1 MINEES
7 KPDDYC
13 DRAVCF
19 VDILGFASLI
29 RKLDESPDSH
39 LNLLRAL
46 QKIKG
51 LDGGEVPGVDPSQVE
66 VSVFSDSIVLTARPQ
81 HLASIIWVCGH
92 LQADLLELGIA
103 TRGGIAVGRTYHK
116 DGILFGEGMLE
127 AYKIE
132 QSAAVYPRVVLHPEL
147 VEDVANLRIF
157 SFMDRDADGLCFID
171 PFQFA
176 PVPAGAAELAAEG
189 YDPLEPY
196 FSKVRDLIGDSLAEA
211 REVNHRAKWR
221 WLANR
226 WNVAIE
232 RHNKGIGGCIAP
244 IPADCRIDERRSR
257 TRRDTATVA
266 SRHVNNITHNM
277 NPISLLYTRPR

>member
-1 MINEES
+1 MS
-7 KPDDYC
+7 KDKAKTHDYHE
-13 DRAVCF
+13 RAVCF
-19 VDILGFASLI
+19 VDILGFAALI

-39 LNLLRAL
+39 LPLLRAL
-46 QKIKG
+46 QRIKS
-51 LDGGEVPGVDPSQVE
+51 LDGGKVPGVDPSQVE
-66 VSVFSDSIVLTARPQ
+66 VSVFSDSIVLSAMPH
-81 HLASIIWVCGH
+81 HLPSIIWVCGH

-147 VEDVANLRIF
+147 VKEVANLKIF
-157 SFMDRDADGLCFID
+157 TFMDRDADCLCFID

-176 PVPAGAAELAAEG
+176 PVPVGAADLAAEG

-196 FSKVRDLIGDSLAEA
+196 FTKVRELIDDSLAEA
-211 REVNHRAKWR
+211 REVNHWAKWT

-232 RHNKGIGGCIAP
+232 RHNKRVGGCITP
-244 IPADCRIDERRSR
+244 IPVESR
-257 TRRDTATVA
+257 TD
-266 SRHVNNITHNM
+266 
-277 NPISLLYTRPR
+277 